1 MATEVMDVTLL
12 YFDGCPNW
20 KDTEEKVRQAL
31 EHLALPEGSLTLR
44 RVHTTEEAERL
55 SFHGSPTVLING
67 IDPFAEPDAPVGL
80 MCRVYRTDGGM
91 AGSPTLQGPVK
102 ALTSQM

>member
-1 MATEVMDVTLL
+1 MDVTLL

-31 EHLALPEGSLTLR
+31 ERLGLAVGSLTLR
-44 RVHTTEEAERL
+44 RVGNTDEAEQL

-67 IDPFAEPDAPVGL
+67 VDPFAEPDAPVGL
-80 MCRVYRTDGGM
+80 ICRVYRTEGGI
-91 AGSPTLQGPVK
+91 AGSPTLHGLVK